1 MAGENANPLQRQ
13 PLPWKKRAAGALIVG
28 LMRAICGTC
37 RFRLEDRA
45 GITESLPDKPMI
57 WLIWHNRI
65 FSIIPAY
72 LKYLPSRRGAS
83 LTSASGDGDYIA
95 ATVEAVGVSAVRG
108 SSSRRGAAALLG
120 LVDWVKRGFDVLI
133 VPDGP
138 RGPRYRMGPGV
149 VKLAQV
155 TGASVLPIRIEYG
168 SAWIFKSWD
177 RFRLPKPFTTVTV
190 IFEPLVDMSPDLD
203 DEAFEEARLL
213 LERTLNPQDE
223 TD

>member
-1 MAGENANPLQRQ
+1 MAEETASPLQRQ

-28 LMRAICGTC
+28 LMRTVCASC

-45 GITESLPDKPMI
+45 GITGALPDKPMI

-65 FSIIPAY
+65 FAIIPAY

-168 SAWIFKSWD
+168 SAWKFQSWD

-190 IFEPLVDMSPDLD
+190 IFEPLVDVPSELD
-203 DEAFEEARLL
+203 EEAFEETRQS
-213 LERTLNPQDE
+213 LERTLNPENE